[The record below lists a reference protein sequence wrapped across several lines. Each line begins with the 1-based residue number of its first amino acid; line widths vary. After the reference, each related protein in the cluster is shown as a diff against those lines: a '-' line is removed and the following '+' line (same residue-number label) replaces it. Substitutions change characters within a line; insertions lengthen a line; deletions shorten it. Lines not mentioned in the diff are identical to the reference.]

1 MIRLALLRHG
11 PTAWNR
17 EGRIQGRS
25 DIPLDDA
32 AREDL
37 ATLRLPQPW
46 ESAAL
51 WSSPLL
57 RAADTA
63 RLLTGREPQ
72 VSAALIEMN
81 WGEWEGQHG
90 KALIAKP
97 GTRYRHIEDWGWNY
111 RPPGGETPSEIAAR
125 LAPWLGSLSCD
136 AVAVCHIG
144 IMRVLLAI
152 AHGWDFDSHCPF
164 AIKRNRLYLLTIDG
178 DKFIAEPEP
187 LRLVAR
193 ENAQ

>member
-11 PTAWNR
+11 PTVWNR

-32 AREDL
+32 ARADL
-37 ATLRLPQPW
+37 AKLRLPQPW
-46 ESAAL
+46 PSAAL
-51 WSSPLL
+51 WSSPLR

-63 RLLTGREPQ
+63 RLLTMREPQ
-72 VSAALIEMN
+72 ISPELIEMN

-90 KALIAKP
+90 KVLIAEP
-97 GTRYRHIEDWGWNY
+97 GSGYRHIEDWGWNY
-111 RPPGGETPSEIAAR
+111 RPPGGETPSEVAAR
-125 LAPWLGSLSCD
+125 LFPWLASLNGD

-144 IMRVLLAI
+144 VMRVLLAL
-152 AHGWDFDSHCPF
+152 AHGWDFDGPCPF

-178 DKFIAEPEP
+178 DQLTAEPEP
-187 LRLVAR
+187 ARLVAR
-193 ENAQ
+193 EDAA